1 MTGVEDNFHRAM
13 NAGHSAAW
21 DQQWDKAAVSYQKA
35 LEEMPNDPSALN
47 SLGLAFFQLQNYDE
61 ALKNYIR
68 AAQVTP
74 TDPVPFEKLALL
86 QERKGNLP
94 EAIQSFLQAAE
105 LFARAREVEKAV
117 ENWLRVVQLAPDH
130 LHAHSRLALI
140 HEKTGQTHQAATEYL
155 AVASLL
161 QNSGNPQ
168 KADEILLHAL
178 QLEPNNTELRQA
190 LTIIKG
196 GKLLPKP
203 TRPKGGTGPL
213 RMAQVKQLEVP
224 HATVPDNSPDPISEA
239 RSKALNML
247 ADSLFELSDESGE
260 SQARRGL
267 QAIMRGTGELS
278 AQALQTKVLLHL
290 SQAIDSQTKKQ
301 DAQAAEELER
311 AIESG
316 FTHPSV
322 YFNLGL
328 LRSQGERLESALRNL
343 QQCNRHNDYDLAARL
358 LCAQIYAKLGRAR
371 EAANESIEALKIAD
385 AQVVVPEQADAIRQL
400 YEPLIESLERETDA
414 KSQAKL
420 TQSVQEMLVRPN
432 WRAHLL
438 QLRQQ
443 MPAPAE
449 GGAPLP
455 LAEILIQAQSSQVI
469 ESINRINQLARA
481 GQLRSAMDEAFHAL
495 SYAPTYLPLHI
506 LIGELLIQE
515 EKIQEAIA
523 KFTVVASAYGLRGE
537 AAQATALLRRI
548 MHLAPMDLSAR
559 ARLIEQLTAR
569 GQTDEAISEYLDL
582 ADIYYRLAELDMA
595 RKTYTTALRLA
606 QQPNANRSWN
616 VQILQRMADIDMQRL
631 DWKQAVRVFEQIR
644 TLRPDDAASH
654 ATLIELNLRLA
665 QVTQAQA
672 EIESLMN
679 YLENNQRAG
688 EAVPLLEKMLEEY
701 DQPVVRRALANQLH
715 RAGRTAEAIPMLDA
729 IGDKLMESGDKNGVI
744 EIIHQILQMNPPN
757 SDEYRSLLAQLQNG

>member
-481 GQLRSAMDEAFHAL
+481 GQLRSAMDEA
-495 SYAPTYLPLHI
+495 S
-506 LIGELLIQE
+506 
-515 EKIQEAIA
+515 
-523 KFTVVASAYGLRGE
+523 
-537 AAQATALLRRI
+537 AQATALLRRI